1 MADQNAMVQ
10 DIRLYGDAILRQP
23 ARDVTDFGAELKK
36 LSEDLWVTQNKAGAV
51 GLAAVQ
57 IGVGWNVFTVDGTLV
72 QRRGRREVLVNPSL
86 AESGGEVVDEEG
98 CLSFPGI
105 FVKIRRPEWVI
116 IRAQTLDGKEIEREA
131 KGYLARAYLHEID
144 HLRGRLFTDLMDPDT
159 RANVI
164 AKVRKRLPR
173 IGRSA
178 PGGSRRWFPFAE
190 NSEP

>member
-1 MADQNAMVQ
+1 MIQ
-10 DIRLYGDAILRQP
+10 DIRLYGDAVLRQP
-23 ARDVTDFGAELKK
+23 AHEVTDFGVQLKR
-36 LSEDLWVTQNKAGAV
+36 LSESLWATQNKAGAV

-57 IGVGWNVFTVDGTLV
+57 IGIDWSVFSVDGSQV
-72 QRRGRREVLVNPSL
+72 QTRGRREVLVNPAL

-131 KGYLARAYLHEID
+131 RGYLARAYLHEID

-159 RANVI
+159 RAKVI
-164 AKVRKRLPR
+164 GKMQKRHLRQPAR
-173 IGRSA
+173 RVIGL
-178 PGGSRRWFPFAE
+178 GFPFSGDRE
-190 NSEP
+190 T